1 MTKILLVEDNKNQC
15 LLYAQEL
22 EREGYNVITAN
33 NGKDAFKRMQDL
45 TPDLIITEICMSE
58 MDSIEALGWF
68 FNKHKYIPILLN
80 TAYSNYKDHYMAR
93 IADALVFKSSDL
105 AELKNKIEELLSKGL
120 KMPRWK
126 Y

>member
-1 MTKILLVEDNKNQC
+1 MTKILLVEDNINQC
-15 LLYAQEL
+15 LLYKQEL
-22 EREGYNVITAN
+22 EHEGYKVITAN
-33 NGKDAFKRMQDL
+33 NEKDAFKKMQNQ

-58 MDSIEALGWF
+58 MDRIEALGWF

-105 AELKNKIEELLSKGL
+105 TVLKNKIKELLSKGL
-120 KMPRWK
+120 KMPTWK